1 MALPIATNGPDPP
14 SCPEADKF
22 EQNHIWHR
30 FREWIGKSEH
40 TSCPEGKQR
49 GEPGKPSLGR
59 RLSRRVV
66 PGLPRP
72 PTFRRQNSERRERLT
87 PVEPVNNQRTP
98 QAIDRR
104 RAVSA
109 RPVPSVPQLS
119 KKLSAPTV
127 RTVDS
132 REYTQLSSEQPP
144 NEASHAA
151 DQPPTSS
158 PAPPPSPPP
167 DNPPAVPPEI
177 PSDVPPLIPSTMSEI
192 SFNDDIDDQIKAEL
206 EEKWILN
213 LSMHFRDKSPREK
226 FFVTYAEIPTLW
238 RRVTISCDYRDA
250 LPNSLERDLQALHY
264 QSDKSE
270 RIYEAIRMSLPDI
283 QFYDTVTN
291 LKLET
296 SQDDRL
302 HVHVTED
309 VNEIIPYPSTRAVQ
323 HLDYTRVLESEVE
336 FESHMSGFVYK
347 VRVHGQVC
355 IKKEIPGPDSVEEFL
370 YEINALHALKG
381 AQNVIQ
387 FQSLVIDEKNDLVKG
402 LLISYAEHGPLVD
415 MIYDYKG
422 TLDWS
427 RRERWAKQI
436 VRGLSEIHEA
446 GFVQG
451 DFTLSNIVIDDHD
464 RAQIIDINRRGC
476 PVGWEPPELAR
487 LVESGQRIS
496 IYIGVKSD
504 IFQLGM
510 VLWAL
515 GQEEDEPERQHRPLS
530 LRTSTKEMPQYYR
543 DLTDRCLSHRAV
555 DRLAARDI
563 LTLFPN
569 LGTDN
574 PTPPPSLPQPSPCF
588 SISSETHYP
597 TDFETRQL
605 SSGSHT
611 YTDRRGSIGIP
622 FDGSGSYLVSRPGR
636 QTPVNGVHGRYS
648 SSGHARRYSR
658 PPSGPGDAQIVPV
671 SPGGN
676 YSWEEVEVDG
686 RRYIVQRSSLE
697 LDDPMEARQRRG
709 RSRVRMG
716 EARGMNRI
724 PGVEHVDSG
733 LADMELAGVGGHE
746 MLRGYAGGGVGEDDV
761 KLEETNENKSPDP
774 SEDQGQPHGEKDN
787 GKGVVHEQEQ

>member
-1 MALPIATNGPDPP
+1 M
-14 SCPEADKF
+14 
-22 EQNHIWHR
+22 
-30 FREWIGKSEH
+30 
-40 TSCPEGKQR
+40 
-49 GEPGKPSLGR
+49 
-59 RLSRRVV
+59 
-66 PGLPRP
+66 
-72 PTFRRQNSERRERLT
+72 
-87 PVEPVNNQRTP
+87 
-98 QAIDRR
+98 
-104 RAVSA
+104 SA

-119 KKLSAPTV
+119 KKLSAPTI
-127 RTVDS
+127 RTADS
-132 REYTQLSSEQPP
+132 QDYTQLPPETSRNESSHT
-144 NEASHAA
+144 S
-151 DQPPTSS
+151 DQPPASR

-167 DNPPAVPPEI
+167 DNPPATTPEI
-177 PSDVPPLIPSTMSEI
+177 PPDVPPLIPSTLSEA
-192 SFNDDIDDQIKAEL
+192 SFNDDIDEQIKAEL

-226 FFVTYAEIPTLW
+226 FFVTYAETPTLW
-238 RRVTISCDYRDA
+238 RRVTISCDYRDT
-250 LPNSLERDLQALHY
+250 PPKSLERDLQALRY
-264 QSDKSE
+264 QSEKSE

-323 HLDYTRVLESEVE
+323 HLDYTRVLESEVM

-347 VRVHGQVC
+347 VRVHGQIC

-387 FQSLVIDEKNDLVKG
+387 FQGLVIDEKNNLVKG

-415 MIYDYKG
+415 MIFDYKG

-451 DFTLSNIVIDDHD
+451 DFTLSNIVIDEHD

-515 GQEEDEPERQHRPLS
+515 GEEEDEPERQSRPLS
-530 LRTSTKEMPQYYR
+530 LKSSSKEIPQYYR
-543 DLTDRCLSHRAV
+543 DLTDRCLSHCPV
-555 DRLAARDI
+555 DRLAARD
-563 LTLFPN
+563 LLALFPN

-574 PTPPPSLPQPSPCF
+574 PTPPPSLPQPSPRPYSF
-588 SISSETHYP
+588 SPSSETHYP
-597 TDFETRQL
+597 DHFDTRQV

-611 YTDRRGSIGIP
+611 YIDRHDSIGIP
-622 FDGSGSYLVSRPGR
+622 FDGSGSYIVSRPGR
-636 QTPVNGVHGRYS
+636 QSPINALHSGYS
-648 SSGHARRYSR
+648 SSGHARHYSR
-658 PPSGPGDAQIVPV
+658 QRSESEDPQIVAV

-686 RRYIVQRSSLE
+686 GRYLVQRSSLE
-697 LDDPMEARQRRG
+697 SDDPTEVRERRG
-709 RSRVRMG
+709 RSRLRMG
-716 EARGMNRI
+716 DVHGMGRI

-746 MLRGYAGGGVGEDDV
+746 VLRGYEGHDVGEDDV
-761 KLEETNENKSPDP
+761 KLEENNGIEK
-774 SEDQGQPHGEKDN
+774 SEDPTKDRGQPHGDMEKETEMGT
-787 GKGVVHEQEQ
+787 GKGVLREQDR